1 MLNSRLSRSVGGRAF
16 GGLLSVAAAGLALA
30 ALSAAPALAQDLL
43 GQPTPGPTTGLQPAA
58 TDVAR
63 NVHFFHNAILT
74 PIISIIVLFVLG
86 LLAYVAIRFNSK
98 ANPVPARFTHNT
110 AVEVVWTVAPVI
122 ILLFIAIFSYKLL
135 FQFNDAPR
143 ADLTVKATGY
153 QWYWGY
159 EYPDQQISEITS
171 TMLPEEQARAAG
183 RPFKLAVDNPMVV
196 PQGAVVKVLITGAD
210 VIHAFGV
217 PAFNF
222 VFDAIPGRV
231 NETWFKADRV
241 GTYYGQCR
249 ELCGVDHAFMPI
261 EIRVVPRAEFAA
273 WVTAN
278 GGDPFGRAATAAA
291 EAPPTAPGA
300 AAAPN
305 TTAPQPDVA
314 AAAGTDAAATAPAA
328 PVTPA
333 AANPAAPSAA
343 GGDPRPAGSVAQQPA
358 SASTAPAAPAAAPA
372 Q

>member
-16 GGLLSVAAAGLALA
+16 GGLSSAAAAGLALA

-63 NVHFFHNAILT
+63 SVHFFHNAILT

-98 ANPVPARFTHNT
+98 ANPTPARFTHNT

-159 EYPDQQISEITS
+159 EYPDQQIAEITS
-171 TMLPEEQARAAG
+171 TMLPEDQARAAG

-261 EIRVVPRAEFAA
+261 EIRVVPRAEFAQ
-273 WVTAN
+273 WVTAQ
-278 GGDPFGRAATAAA
+278 GGDPFGRAATAST

-305 TTAPQPDVA
+305 LTGPLPAEVAGQPASATVPGA
-314 AAAGTDAAATAPAA
+314 A
-328 PVTPA
+328 TPA

-343 GGDPRPAGSVAQQPA
+343 GGDPRPAGTPDESAP
-358 SASTAPAAPAAAPA
+358 ASTAPAAPAAAPA

>member
-1 MLNSRLSRSVGGRAF
+1 MRDSRLTRGAR
-16 GGLLSVAAAGLALA
+16 GGLLGVLAFGAVLGLAGA
-30 ALSAAPALAQDLL
+30 ASAQSLL
-43 GQPTPGPTTGLQPAA
+43 GQPTPGPTMGLQPPG
-58 TDVAR
+58 TEVAESA
-63 NVHFFHNAILT
+63 HFFHNAVLMPVIT
-74 PIISIIVLFVLG
+74 IITLFVLG
-86 LLAYVAIRFNSK
+86 LLIYVSVRFNSK
-98 ANPVPARFTHNT
+98 ANPTPARFTHNT

-135 FQFNDAPR
+135 FQFNDTPR

-159 EYPDQQISEITS
+159 EYPDQEVAEITS
-171 TMLPEEQARAAG
+171 TMLTEQQARAAG

-273 WVTAN
+273 WVTRN
-278 GGDPFGRAATAAA
+278 GGVLGQRPASAAS
-291 EAPPTAPGA
+291 EAPPANAEAGAAPPLRGPLSAPAADAAGSPASATVPGA
-300 AAAPN
+300 A
-305 TTAPQPDVA
+305 
-314 AAAGTDAAATAPAA
+314 
-328 PVTPA
+328 TPA
-333 AANPAAPSAA
+333 AANPAAPNPA
-343 GGDPRPAGSVAQQPA
+343 GGDPRPEGSAPT
-358 SASTAPAAPAAAPA
+358 SAPAAPPAAPA

>member
-1 MLNSRLSRSVGGRAF
+1 MRNSRLGRSAGERAR

-30 ALSAAPALAQDLL
+30 ALSAAPAFAQDLL

-63 NVHFFHNAILT
+63 SVHFFHNAILT

-86 LLAYVAIRFNSK
+86 LIAYVCVRFNSK
-98 ANPVPARFTHNT
+98 ANPTPARFTHNT
-110 AVEVVWTVAPVI
+110 AVEVVWTIAPVI

-135 FQFNDAPR
+135 FQFNDQPR

-159 EYPDQQISEITS
+159 EYPDQEIAEITS
-171 TMLPEEQARAAG
+171 TMLPEDQARAEG

-261 EIRVVPRAEFAA
+261 
-273 WVTAN
+273 
-278 GGDPFGRAATAAA
+278 
-291 EAPPTAPGA
+291 
-300 AAAPN
+300 
-305 TTAPQPDVA
+305 
-314 AAAGTDAAATAPAA
+314 
-328 PVTPA
+328 
-333 AANPAAPSAA
+333 
-343 GGDPRPAGSVAQQPA
+343 
-358 SASTAPAAPAAAPA
+358 
-372 Q
+372 

>member
-1 MLNSRLSRSVGGRAF
+1 MRISRLTRGAAGCAF
-16 GGLLSVAAAGLALA
+16 GGLLGLAGLGAALA
-30 ALSAAPALAQDLL
+30 VLGAGDAVAQSLL

-63 NVHFFHNAILT
+63 SVHFFHNAVLM
-74 PIISIIVLFVLG
+74 PIITIIVLFVLG
-86 LLAYVAIRFNSK
+86 LIGYVCIKFNSK
-98 ANPVPARFTHNT
+98 ANPTPARFTHNT
-110 AVEVVWTVAPVI
+110 AVEVVWTIAPVV

-159 EYPDQQISEITS
+159 EYPDQAISEITS
-171 TMLPEEQARAAG
+171 TMLTEEQAREAG
-183 RPFKLAVDNPMVV
+183 RPFRLAVDNPMVV

-261 EIRVVPRAEFAA
+261 EIRVVPRAEFAT
-273 WVTAN
+273 WVAAN
-278 GGDPFGRAATAAA
+278 GGTLQGRPATAST

-300 AAAPN
+300 AAAPEIN
-305 TTAPQPDVA
+305 GPL
-314 AAAGTDAAATAPAA
+314 PAA
-328 PVTPA
+328 SSATPAGAAVPATTPA
-333 AANPAAPSAA
+333 AANPAAPNPA
-343 GGDPRPAGSVAQQPA
+343 GGDPRPAGSVPT
-358 SASTAPAAPAAAPA
+358 SPPPAAPAAAPA

>member
-1 MLNSRLSRSVGGRAF
+1 MRMSRLTRGAF
-16 GGLLSVAAAGLALA
+16 GGLLGVLILGGGLAA
-30 ALSAAPALAQDLL
+30 MSAGGVAAQDLL
-43 GQPTPGPTTGLQPAA
+43 GQPTPGPTMGLQPPA
-58 TDVAR
+58 TEVAES
-63 NVHFFHNAILT
+63 VHFFHNGILM
-74 PIISIIVLFVLG
+74 PVISIITLFVLG
-86 LLAYVAIRFNSK
+86 LLAWVCFRYNSK
-98 ANPVPARFTHNT
+98 ANPTPARFTHNT
-110 AVEVVWTVAPVI
+110 TVEVVWTIAPVL
-122 ILLFIAIFSYKLL
+122 ILLGIAIFSYKLL

-159 EYPDQQISEITS
+159 EYPDQGIAEITS
-171 TMLPEEQARAAG
+171 TMLTEEQAKAAG
-183 RPFKLAVDNPMVV
+183 RPFRLAVDNPMVV

-231 NETWFKADRV
+231 NETWFKADRP
-241 GTYYGQCR
+241 GIYYGQCR

-261 EIRVVPRAEFAA
+261 QINVVPRAEYVA
-273 WVTAN
+273 WVTAQ

-291 EAPPTAPGA
+291 EAPPTTPSA

-305 TTAPQPDVA
+305 TTAPQPAVA
-314 AAAGTDAAATAPAA
+314 AAAGTPASATVPAASPAAASPAA
-328 PVTPA
+328 P
-333 AANPAAPSAA
+333 NPA
-343 GGDPRPAGSVAQQPA
+343 GGDPRPAGSAPT
-358 SASTAPAAPAAAPA
+358 SSAPAAPAAAPA